1 MADNLWKMAYMK
13 EFMFVNNLNTKLDMI
28 EMPVEI

>member
-13 EFMFVNNLNTKLDMI
+13 EFMIVNNLNTKLDMV